1 MDKSFK
7 STKIACVRT
16 STLDSLLM
24 QPSKVQLARY
34 VVVVLGKT
42 VDAPGFQ
49 LIVAE
54 GIEQLAFK
62 ATSVFG
68 HTSTLL
74 AVSVEI
80 GVGFTVIKLVVALH
94 PAAVKVKLTVPADT
108 PVTRP
113 LLVIVALA
121 ALLLSQVPPEVG
133 DKVIVFPKQNDEVG
147 VLTTGVALMVIVA
160 LPF

>member
-1 MDKSFK
+1 VDKSFK

-16 STLDSLLM
+16 STLDSLLT
-24 QPSKVQLARY
+24 QPSKAQLARY
-34 VVVVLGKT
+34 VVVALGKT
-42 VDAPGFQ
+42 VGAPGFQ
-49 LIVAE
+49 LVVAE

-62 ATSVFG
+62 VTSVFG

-74 AVSVEI
+74 AVSAEV

-113 LLVIVALA
+113 LLVIVALVG
-121 ALLLSQVPPEVG
+121 LLLSQVPPELG
-133 DKVIVFPKQNDEVG
+133 DSVMVFPKQNDDDG
-147 VLTTGVALMVIVA
+147 ILTAGVALIVIVA
-160 LPF
+160 FPV